1 MSFWSRRPSDGD
13 LEARLRASRPQA
25 PSGFVDA
32 LSGRAGRRPAL
43 RSALAFALVLTS
55 LLLASLA
62 AFGGISSAARAVT
75 TAVSSATS
83 TLTQSSTP
91 TVQTNTPAA
100 DQYGDG
106 FHGCTPGYWQQTQH
120 FFAWGNVSQNASF
133 NTTFGVTAA
142 QSGFPNSF
150 TLLDA
155 LQEGG
160 GMIDAL
166 ARHAVA
172 AYLNS
177 LRPGMNFPYT
187 TQQVINMV
195 KTAIVS
201 GSATKI
207 EETKNK
213 LEAANQLGGPLC

>member
-1 MSFWSRRPSDGD
+1 MQSWFRKSAD
-13 LEARLRASRPQA
+13 LESRLRASRPQA
-25 PSGFVDA
+25 PDQLVRS
-32 LSGRAGRRPAL
+32 LSDGASRRQPRRRAI
-43 RSALAFALVLTS
+43 AFALVLSAVFITS
-55 LLLASLA
+55 LT
-62 AFGGISSAARAVT
+62 AFGGISYAAK
-75 TAVSSATS
+75 AVSSAVSTATS
-83 TLTQSSTP
+83 TLTSSSSVTI
-91 TVQTNTPAA
+91 NNYTPAEN
-100 DQYGDG
+100 QYGPG
-106 FHGCTPGYWQQTQH
+106 FHGCTPGYWKQEQH
-120 FFAWGNVSQNASF
+120 FFAWGNVSRTASF
-133 NTTFGVTAA
+133 NTIFGVTSQ

-166 ARHAVA
+166 ARQAVA

-187 TQQVINMV
+187 TAQIVSWT

-201 GSATKI
+201 GNATKI

-213 LEAANQLGGPLC
+213 LDAANSLEGPLC